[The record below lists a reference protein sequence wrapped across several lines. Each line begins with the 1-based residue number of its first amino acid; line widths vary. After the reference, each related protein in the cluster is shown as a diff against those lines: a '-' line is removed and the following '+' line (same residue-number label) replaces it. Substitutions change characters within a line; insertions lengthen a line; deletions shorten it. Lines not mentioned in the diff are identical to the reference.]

1 MRDGAHIDSRRR
13 RGLVKGVAKAPDILE
28 QDTETMISTN
38 VTGLINMTQ
47 VRGPSKILSF
57 LATPTNEVV
66 PNSHHRYVMSR
77 LTGLMI

>member
-1 MRDGAHIDSRRR
+1 MGEGAHIDSWRR

-47 VRGPSKILSF
+47 VGGRSKILSF

-66 PNSHHRYVMSR
+66 PNPHRQYVMSR

>member
-1 MRDGAHIDSRRR
+1 
-13 RGLVKGVAKAPDILE
+13 
-28 QDTETMISTN
+28 MISTN

-47 VRGPSKILSF
+47 VGGPSKILSF

-66 PNSHHRYVMSR
+66 PNSHRQYVMSR